1 MSQPDNLR
9 LLIVDGHHFAY
20 RAFYAI
26 RSMNAPDGFPTN
38 AIYGFIK
45 TMDRMRERVKPT
57 HIAVIWD
64 GGLDEERLE
73 SLEDYKAE
81 RDPMP
86 DEMSLQLD
94 GIVQWLEATGIF
106 TWCHDGVEADDVIGT
121 LARQA
126 EADDF
131 TIIIASSD
139 KDFFQLINSNI
150 CMLNP
155 NDKTDTL
162 WGDSQVEEKTGVLPN
177 QIVDWL
183 SLTGDA
189 VDGIPGV
196 QGVGPKTAAKLL
208 SQHGT
213 VDIIYEK
220 LDSIVSEKLRDRL
233 ADAENDVR
241 RNQQLVGLK
250 KIALWDESLSDLRPK
265 ARDVAALEDLYRKWN
280 FKSKLEELGELPF

>member
-1 MSQPDNLR
+1 
-9 LLIVDGHHFAY
+9 
-20 RAFYAI
+20 
-26 RSMNAPDGFPTN
+26 MNAPDGFPTN

-86 DEMSLQLD
+86 DDMSLQLD

-139 KDFFQLINSNI
+139 KDFFIHDALVSNNVI
-150 CMLNP
+150 F
-155 NDKTDTL
+155 
-162 WGDSQVEEKTGVLPN
+162 
-177 QIVDWL
+177 
-183 SLTGDA
+183 A
-189 VDGIPGV
+189 
-196 QGVGPKTAAKLL
+196 
-208 SQHGT
+208 
-213 VDIIYEK
+213 
-220 LDSIVSEKLRDRL
+220 LR
-233 ADAENDVR
+233 
-241 RNQQLVGLK
+241 
-250 KIALWDESLSDLRPK
+250 SCC
-265 ARDVAALEDLYRKWN
+265 
-280 FKSKLEELGELPF
+280 FC

>member
-1 MSQPDNLR
+1 
-9 LLIVDGHHFAY
+9 VDGHHFAY

-86 DEMSLQLD
+86 DDMSLQLD

-183 SLTGDA
+183 SLMGDA

-213 VDIIYEK
+213 VEIIYEK

-250 KIALWDESLSDLRPK
+250 KIAQWDESLSDLRPK

>member
-45 TMDRMRERVKPT
+45 TLERMRERVKPT

-86 DEMSLQLD
+86 DDMEIQLD

-106 TWCHDGVEADDVIGT
+106 TWCQDGVEADDIIGT
-121 LARQA
+121 LAWQA
-126 EADDF
+126 EADGF
-131 TIIIASSD
+131 TIVIASSD
-139 KDFFQLINSNI
+139 KDFFQLINPNI
-150 CMLNP
+150 RVLNP
-155 NDKTDTL
+155 NDKTGTL
-162 WGDSQVEEKTGVLPN
+162 WGDSQVEAKTGVLPH
-177 QIVDWL
+177 QIIDWI
-183 SLTGDA
+183 SLMGDS

-208 SQHGT
+208 SEHGN
-213 VDIIYEK
+213 VGAIYEK
-220 LDSIVSEKLRDRL
+220 LNSIASEKLRNRL
-233 ADAENDVR
+233 AEAENDVR
-241 RNQQLVGLK
+241 RNQKLVGLK
-250 KIALWDESLSDLRPK
+250 KIPQWDESLSDLRPK
-265 ARDVAALEDLYRKWN
+265 PRDVAALEGLYRKWN
-280 FKSKLEELGELPF
+280 FKSKLEELGEFPF

>member
-1 MSQPDNLR
+1 VSQPDNLR

-45 TMDRMRERVKPT
+45 TLERMRERVKPT

-86 DEMSLQLD
+86 DDMEIQLD

-106 TWCHDGVEADDVIGT
+106 TWCQDGVEADDIIGT
-121 LARQA
+121 LAWQA
-126 EADDF
+126 EVDGF
-131 TIIIASSD
+131 TIVIASSD
-139 KDFFQLINSNI
+139 KDFFQLINPNI
-150 CMLNP
+150 RVLNP
-155 NDKTDTL
+155 NDKTGTL
-162 WGDSQVEEKTGVLPN
+162 WGDSQVEAKTGVLPH
-177 QIVDWL
+177 QIIDWI
-183 SLTGDA
+183 SLMGDS

-208 SQHGT
+208 SEHGN
-213 VDIIYEK
+213 VGAIYEK
-220 LDSIVSEKLRDRL
+220 LNSIASEKLRNRL
-233 ADAENDVR
+233 AEAENDVR
-241 RNQQLVGLK
+241 RNQKLVGLK
-250 KIALWDESLSDLRPK
+250 KIPQWDESLSDLRPK
-265 ARDVAALEDLYRKWN
+265 PRDVAALEGLYRKWN
-280 FKSKLEELGELPF
+280 FKSKLEELGEFPF

>member
-45 TMDRMRERVKPT
+45 ALERMRERVKPT

-64 GGLDEERLE
+64 GGLDEERTE
-73 SLEDYKAE
+73 SLETYKAE

-86 DEMSLQLD
+86 DDMELQLD

-106 TWCHDGVEADDVIGT
+106 TWCQAGVEADDVIGT
-121 LARQA
+121 LTWQA
-126 EADDF
+126 EADGF
-131 TIIIASSD
+131 TIVIASSD
-139 KDFFQLINSNI
+139 KDFFQLINRNI
-150 CMLNP
+150 CVLNP
-155 NDKTDTL
+155 NDKTGTL
-162 WGDSQVEEKTGVLPN
+162 WGDSQVEVKTGVLPH
-177 QIVDWL
+177 QIIDWL
-183 SLTGDA
+183 SLMGDS

-208 SQHGT
+208 SKHGT
-213 VDIIYEK
+213 IDAIYGN
-220 LDSIVSEKLRDRL
+220 LDSIDSKKLRDRL

-250 KIALWDESLSDLRPK
+250 KIPQWEESLSDLRPK
-265 ARDVAALEDLYRKWN
+265 PRDVAALEGLYRKWN
-280 FKSKLEELGELPF
+280 FKSKLEELGEFPF

>member
-1 MSQPDNLR
+1 
-9 LLIVDGHHFAY
+9 VDGHHFAY

-86 DEMSLQLD
+86 DDMSLQLD

>member
-1 MSQPDNLR
+1 
-9 LLIVDGHHFAY
+9 
-20 RAFYAI
+20 
-26 RSMNAPDGFPTN
+26 MNAPDGFPTN

-45 TMDRMRERVKPT
+45 TLERMRERVKPT

-86 DEMSLQLD
+86 DDMEIQLD

-106 TWCHDGVEADDVIGT
+106 TWCQDGVEADDIIGT
-121 LARQA
+121 LAWQA
-126 EADDF
+126 EADGF
-131 TIIIASSD
+131 TIVIASSD
-139 KDFFQLINSNI
+139 KDFFQLINPNI
-150 CMLNP
+150 RVLNP
-155 NDKTDTL
+155 NDKTGTL
-162 WGDSQVEEKTGVLPN
+162 WGDSQVEVKTGVLPH
-177 QIVDWL
+177 QIIDWL
-183 SLTGDA
+183 SLMGDS

-208 SQHGT
+208 LEYGT
-213 VDIIYEK
+213 VDAIYEK
-220 LDSIVSEKLRDRL
+220 LESIASEKLRNRL

-250 KIALWDESLSDLRPK
+250 KIPQWEESLSDLRPK
-265 ARDVAALEDLYRKWN
+265 SRDVAALEGLYRKWN
-280 FKSKLEELGELPF
+280 FRSKLEELGEFPF

>member
-45 TMDRMRERVKPT
+45 TLERMRERVKPT

-86 DEMSLQLD
+86 DDMEIQLD

-106 TWCHDGVEADDVIGT
+106 TWCQDGVEADDIIGT
-121 LARQA
+121 LAWQA
-126 EADDF
+126 EVDGF
-131 TIIIASSD
+131 TIVIASSD
-139 KDFFQLINSNI
+139 KDFFQLINPNI
-150 CMLNP
+150 RVLNP
-155 NDKTDTL
+155 NDKTGTL
-162 WGDSQVEEKTGVLPN
+162 WGDSQVEAKTGVLPH
-177 QIVDWL
+177 QIIDWI
-183 SLTGDA
+183 SLMGDS

-208 SQHGT
+208 SEHGN
-213 VDIIYEK
+213 VGAIYEK
-220 LDSIVSEKLRDRL
+220 LNSIASEKLRNRL
-233 ADAENDVR
+233 AEAENDVR
-241 RNQQLVGLK
+241 RNQKLVGLK
-250 KIALWDESLSDLRPK
+250 KIPQWDESLSDLRPK
-265 ARDVAALEDLYRKWN
+265 PRDVAALEGLYRKWN
-280 FKSKLEELGELPF
+280 FKSKLEELGEFPF

>member
-45 TMDRMRERVKPT
+45 TLERMRERVKPT

-86 DEMSLQLD
+86 DDMEIQLD

-106 TWCHDGVEADDVIGT
+106 TWCQDGVEADDIIGT
-121 LARQA
+121 LAWQA
-126 EADDF
+126 EVDGF
-131 TIIIASSD
+131 TIVIASSD
-139 KDFFQLINSNI
+139 KDFFQLINPNI
-150 CMLNP
+150 RVLNP
-155 NDKTDTL
+155 NDKTGTL
-162 WGDSQVEEKTGVLPN
+162 WGDSQVEAKTGVLPH
-177 QIVDWL
+177 QIIDWI
-183 SLTGDA
+183 SLMGDS

-196 QGVGPKTAAKLL
+196 QGVGSKTAAKLL
-208 SQHGT
+208 SEHGN
-213 VDIIYEK
+213 VGAIYEK
-220 LDSIVSEKLRDRL
+220 LNSIASEKLRNRL
-233 ADAENDVR
+233 AEAENDVR
-241 RNQQLVGLK
+241 RNQKLVGLK
-250 KIALWDESLSDLRPK
+250 KIPQWDESLSDLRPK
-265 ARDVAALEDLYRKWN
+265 PRDVAALEGLYRKWN
-280 FKSKLEELGELPF
+280 FKSKLEELGEFPF

>member
-45 TMDRMRERVKPT
+45 TLERMRERVKPT

-86 DEMSLQLD
+86 DDMEIQLD

-106 TWCHDGVEADDVIGT
+106 TWCQDGVEADDIIGT
-121 LARQA
+121 LAWQA
-126 EADDF
+126 EADGF
-131 TIIIASSD
+131 TIVIASAD
-139 KDFFQLINSNI
+139 KDFFQLINPNI
-150 CMLNP
+150 RVLNP
-155 NDKTDTL
+155 NDKTGTL
-162 WGDSQVEEKTGVLPN
+162 WGDSQVEAKTGVLPH
-177 QIVDWL
+177 QIIDWI
-183 SLTGDA
+183 SLMGDS

-196 QGVGPKTAAKLL
+196 QGVGSKTAAKLL
-208 SQHGT
+208 SEHGT
-213 VDIIYEK
+213 VGAIYEK
-220 LDSIVSEKLRDRL
+220 LNSIASEKLRNRL
-233 ADAENDVR
+233 AEAENDVR
-241 RNQQLVGLK
+241 RNQKLVGLK
-250 KIALWDESLSDLRPK
+250 KIPQWDESLSDLRPK
-265 ARDVAALEDLYRKWN
+265 PRDVAALEGLYRKWN
-280 FKSKLEELGELPF
+280 FKSKLEELGEFPF